1 MGVIKNVKRNL
12 ARNKVYRKI
21 KNTHDYVCDELEYSI
36 VFPFVL
42 GFIGWPI
49 TTAFAFSKGLTAFGV
64 LSLFMLITYWL
75 HLILL
80 ED

>member
-1 MGVIKNVKRNL
+1 MGFIKSIKRTL
-12 ARNKVYRKI
+12 MKNKVYRKI
-21 KNTHDYVCDELEYSI
+21 KNIHDYVCDELEYTI
-36 VFPFVL
+36 VFPLVL

-49 TTAFAFSKGLTAFGV
+49 ITVVAFSKGLTAFG
-64 LSLFMLITYWL
+64 LFSLFMVITYWL